1 MKFGKRQ
8 LIIATLVVALGAAV
22 YLNWQ
27 FSANDALV
35 ANGEAETSAS
45 KEIGEATYVNTKTES
60 SKSESSKSS
69 SKDST
74 SKDETSTTA
83 VSAKVSKNEY
93 FAQAELQR
101 KQAQDEE
108 TELLEDIIQDSSK
121 SDSAKAE
128 AVKQAAEVAERIE
141 QQSNI
146 ESLIKAK
153 GFSECIAFI
162 SNDSCNVVVSKDSV
176 TDAGAITI
184 KDIVHSQSGIDF
196 DKIKISEAE

>member
-8 LIIATLVVALGAAV
+8 LIIATLVVALGAAI

-35 ANGEAETSAS
+35 ANGEAESSAS

-60 SKSESSKSS
+60 SKKESSKSS
-69 SKDST
+69 DKSSSK
-74 SKDETSTTA
+74 A
-83 VSAKVSKNEY
+83 VNAEVSKSEY

-108 TELLEDIIQDSSK
+108 TELLEDIVEDAGK
-121 SDSAKAE
+121 SDAAKTE
-128 AVKQAAEVAERIE
+128 AVKQAAEIAKRIE

-162 SNDSCNVVVSKDSV
+162 SNDSCNVVVSSGSV
-176 TDAGAITI
+176 TNAGAITI
-184 KDIVHSQSGIDF
+184 KDIVHSQSGIAF
-196 DKIKISEAE
+196 DKIKITEAA